1 MKPAPPTPPRKI
13 LVIRLQGIGDVI
25 LATPTVRAL
34 RKAFPEAQ
42 IHFLT
47 YALNE
52 PLLRHDPHLDRIILH
67 PPKKGPLSEKLRLIR
82 SLRQEK
88 YDWVVDLAATPRT
101 AWLTLFTGAPVRVGY
116 AFRVRKWAFTHPVPK
131 NEVRRFQAD
140 VCLSLV
146 RHLGVA
152 DDGLA
157 TEIALSRE
165 EKEWADGCFKN
176 PEVSGQKWKI
186 VLNPTGAWTAKQW
199 PVRRWRE
206 LIPLLHGGLGVK
218 PLLFWGPGTEKLA
231 RDISQG
237 LEDQVLLMP
246 ESNLIQAA
254 AFIARLD
261 LLIGT
266 DGTPQ
271 HMAQAV
277 GTRSLTLWGPG
288 WGIGWTLPNDPRH
301 RSLQHFLDCGPCD
314 KMVCPF
320 PERTDKAAGFPPAG
334 SPHYQRECLDRITP
348 EEVLAAAK
356 EMLGIS

>member
-1 MKPAPPTPPRKI
+1 MKTVPSTPPRKI

-34 RKAFPEAQ
+34 RKFFPQARV
-42 IHFLT
+42 HFLT

-52 PLLRHDPHLDRIILH
+52 PLLRSNPYLDRIVLY
-67 PPKKGPLSEKLRLIR
+67 PNKRGPLLEKLGLIR
-82 SLRQEK
+82 DIRRER

-101 AWLTLFTGAPVRVGY
+101 AWLTLFSGARVRVGY

-131 NEVRRFQAD
+131 NQVRRFQAD

-146 RHLGVA
+146 RHLGVT
-152 DDGLA
+152 DDGLQ
-157 TEIALSRE
+157 TEILLSE
-165 EKEWADGCFKN
+165 AEKDWAEDYFKKT
-176 PEVSGQKWKI
+176 EVSAQKWKI
-186 VLNPTGAWTAKQW
+186 ALNPTGAWTSKQW

-206 LIPLLHGGLGVK
+206 LIPLMAKGLGIR
-218 PLLFWGPGTEKLA
+218 PLLFWGPGSENLI
-231 RDISQG
+231 REISRG
-237 LEDQVLLMP
+237 LEDQILLKP
-246 ESNLIQAA
+246 ETSLIQAA
-254 AFIARLD
+254 AYISKLD

-271 HMAQAV
+271 HMAQAL

-301 RSLQHFLDCGPCD
+301 RYLQKFLDCGPCD

-320 PERTDKAAGFPPAG
+320 PERKEPGEGFPPPG

-348 EEVLAAAK
+348 EEILAVAK